1 VVLNPKNA
9 VLVASGGGGG
19 LAIAAATLVPAA
31 QAAALIVF
39 AVVSGLG
46 VAAPFLFWLMLGDR
60 VRAPLSRMRGLLV
73 RYDALI
79 LTVVLAALGLVV
91 ILAALSLT

>member
-1 VVLNPKNA
+1 
-9 VLVASGGGGG
+9 
-19 LAIAAATLVPAA
+19 
-31 QAAALIVF
+31 
-39 AVVSGLG
+39 
-46 VAAPFLFWLMLGDR
+46 LFWLMLGDR